1 MPEKIV
7 IYELYSNDASDMTY
21 KLKVSNMD
29 KGEIIILQ
37 NLLVVNI
44 LVS

>member
-29 KGEIIILQ
+29 KREIIILQ

>member
-21 KLKVSNMD
+21 KLKVSNMV
-29 KGEIIILQ
+29 KGEIIIFQ
-37 NLLVVNI
+37 NFLVVNI

>member
-21 KLKVSNMD
+21 KLKVSNMV

-37 NLLVVNI
+37 NFLVVNI
-44 LVS
+44 LIS